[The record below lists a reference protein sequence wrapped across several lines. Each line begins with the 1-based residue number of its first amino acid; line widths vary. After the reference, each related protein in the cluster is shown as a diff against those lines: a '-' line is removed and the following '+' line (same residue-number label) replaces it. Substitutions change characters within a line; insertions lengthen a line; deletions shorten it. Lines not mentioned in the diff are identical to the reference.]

1 MPTFYNLTG
10 KEVVKFRRFSV
21 GIPKGDNT
29 KAQSYL
35 MSGKS
40 KAEFMPTRKSKGMI
54 ESFLTRTLGRDSV
67 VVLTNGRIAIPR
79 PEEDIKVA
87 FVANTDGEM
96 AVAVSGATSV
106 VSMEG
111 KYWGLGLEGPE
122 EASQLDEDCTI
133 ITKDTYTDVLSEA
146 GLPMPS
152 AVGAVGILMDGYG
165 VVSAVTN
172 EFGGTVIKVSN
183 GEFIDSAF
191 SGSSPRLWGWN
202 IMNADKRVEV
212 AKALMG
218 ASHYGEEQKEE
229 IFGVAR
235 DMTMTKD
242 DLRDIIQQIKET
254 NEANRQANLEKIAGE
269 SVGEKKPNGEKKAG
283 AKKSAKSEK
292 SDKNRLDFMEALA
305 ELQHKS

>member
-10 KEVVKFRRFSV
+10 KEVVNFRGFFV

-35 MSGKS
+35 MSRRSG
-40 KAEFMPTRKSKGMI
+40 ADFIPIRKSKGMA
-54 ESFLTRTLGRDSV
+54 ESFLTRTFVGDSV

-96 AVAVSGATSV
+96 AVAVSGATLV

-172 EFGGTVIKVSN
+172 EYGGKVVTVSN

-191 SGSSPRLWGWN
+191 SGSSPRLWKWDT
-202 IMNADKRVEV
+202 MNADKRVEV

-218 ASHYGEEQKEE
+218 VSHYEEEQKEE
-229 IFGVAR
+229 IFEVAK
-235 DMTMTKD
+235 DMTMTQNDLKD
-242 DLRDIIQQIKET
+242 VIQRIKEA
-254 NEANRQANLEKIAGE
+254 NEANRRANLEKIAGE
-269 SVGEKKPNGEKKAG
+269 SKKG
-283 AKKSAKSEK
+283 AKEKMSKTEKVKKDKKSEK